1 MGMILRPGR
10 LTGFFIRKNQLNHPF
25 VNHPVT
31 AGHEDFTEIDYFMAA
46 DPCFR
51 AVTVRVED
59 VNVLSIAGNRQILT
73 LKADREDH

>member
-1 MGMILRPGR
+1 MNLRPNR
-10 LTGFFIRKNQLNHPF
+10 LTGSFNRKCQPNHPT
-25 VNHPVT
+25 VNHLE
-31 AGHEDFTEIDYFMAA
+31 ADGHESLTELDYFRDA

-59 VNVLSIAGNRQILT
+59 VNVLSIAGNRSILT